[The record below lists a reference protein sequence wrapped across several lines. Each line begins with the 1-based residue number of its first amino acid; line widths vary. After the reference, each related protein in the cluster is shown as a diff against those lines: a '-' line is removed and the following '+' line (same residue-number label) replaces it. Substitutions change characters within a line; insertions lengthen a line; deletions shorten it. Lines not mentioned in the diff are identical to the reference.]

1 MKKKLTLT
9 MLLFMVT
16 AVMMAIPV
24 KRGQW
29 EMIRLQDGR
38 EILAQAVG
46 DEHGHWMQAA
56 DGTCYVM
63 QENELFLQVDRQE
76 LLDKREVRLAKRS
89 SKRKAI
95 YASTSDGL
103 GQKGK
108 MSMGSVPSIG
118 EYTIPVVMVQFSN
131 LKFKNTTT
139 VAKMND
145 YYNKEGYTDSYGSV
159 GSVRDYFKAQ
169 SGGQFVPTF
178 DVVGIVTLENTY
190 SYYGKNDSQ
199 GNDQNVDLL
208 PRDVIEAAVE
218 QLGVDFSQ
226 YVVPA
231 GDENHTAGVP
241 LLAMFY
247 AGRGEATEYPS
258 GTNYLWPCEWDD
270 VEDAVGEGNY
280 KDVHFNS
287 FFIGNELYSG
297 GSQLMGMG
305 VFCHEFCHA
314 MGLPDFYCTNDSY
327 SEDDSF
333 GNWSLMDTG
342 AYVGDSYAPIG
353 FNAYEKSY
361 MGWLELK
368 EIGNAETVTL
378 QSPLGTAENSAY
390 IIRNSTTET
399 FIFENRLPGTFYPT
413 EYGRGVMA
421 SRIAYSYN
429 QWKNDTP
436 NNTKSQKR
444 ALILTADGAKLNY
457 SAANSN
463 LYGGSKKAIE
473 TLTTLSG
480 SSKTIGIKNI
490 TKNTDGTITLSM
502 NSGTTPDPD
511 PDPDPQPQPSGDY
524 IFYESFD
531 QCDGVG
537 GNDNYW
543 SGISTNK
550 ALKADNDGWDVYQD
564 KMYSAN
570 QCARFGTSSSTGMA
584 TSPEFELNGEATLTF
599 KAGAWNAAADGTSL
613 TLTGVGATI
622 EPKNFEMKKGEWT
635 DFTATI
641 TGTGDVRIIFTPAK
655 RFFLDEVKVFVATT
669 DGISNLTLDNE
680 KKSDRRIF
688 DLSGRCVG
696 TDFLSLPH
704 GLYIVNGRKVVK

>member
-1 MKKKLTLT
+1 
-9 MLLFMVT
+9 MLLMV
-16 AVMMAIPV
+16 AMAMQAIPV

-29 EMIRLQDGR
+29 QTIRLQDGS
-38 EILAQAVG
+38 EVVAQPIG
-46 DEHGHWMQAA
+46 DEYGRWMQAA

-247 AGRGEATEYPS
+247 AGKGEATEYPN
-258 GTNYLWPCEWDD
+258 GPNYLWPCEWDD

-280 KDVHFNS
+280 QDVHFNS
-287 FFIGNELYSG
+287 FFIGNELYAG
-297 GSQLMGMG
+297 GQNLMGMG
-305 VFCHEFCHA
+305 VFCHEFGHA
-314 MGLPDFYCTNDSY
+314 MGLPDFYCTNGSY
-327 SEDDSF
+327 EDDDAF

-429 QWKNDTP
+429 MWRGNQV
-436 NNTKSQKR
+436 NNTQSKKR
-444 ALILTADGAKLNY
+444 ATILTADGAKLSY
-457 SAANSN
+457 SASNSN
-463 LYGGSKKAIE
+463 LYGVSKKSIDNLK
-473 TLTTLSG
+473 TLNG
-480 SSKTIGIKNI
+480 SSKTIGITNI
-490 TKNTDGTITLSM
+490 TKNSDGTITLTFNGSV
-502 NSGTTPDPD
+502 TPDPT
-511 PDPDPQPQPSGDY
+511 PQPSGDY
-524 IFYESFD
+524 IFYESFN
-531 QCDGVG
+531 QCEGTG
-537 GNDNYW
+537 GNDNLW
-543 SGISTNK
+543 SGSIATSTFVP
-550 ALKADNDGWDVYQD
+550 DNDGWKAYQD
-564 KMYSAN
+564 KMYGGDK
-570 QCARFGTSSSTGMA
+570 CAKFGTSSAIGVA
-584 TSPEFELNGEATLTF
+584 TSPYFDLNGEATLTF
-599 KAGAWNAAADGTSL
+599 KAGAWNASADGTKLSL
-613 TLTGVGATI
+613 MCIGGEAENTQ
-622 EPKNFEMKKGEWT
+622 FEMEKGAWT
-635 DFTATI
+635 EFTTTI
-641 TGTGDVRIIFTPAK
+641 KGSGEVCLMFTPAK
-655 RFFLDEVKVFVATT
+655 RFFLDEVKVFTATT
-669 DGISNLTLDNE
+669 DGITRVTMTEE
-680 KKSDRRIF
+680 KKADCRIF
-688 DLSGRCVG
+688 DLCGRYVG
-696 TDFLSLPH
+696 TDFRSLPH
-704 GLYIVNGRKVVK
+704 GIYVVNGRKVIK